1 MRSNRRLALRTL
13 VATAALPALL
23 AFAVAAAAENHGAS
37 GTQRARRVA
46 RETTRE
52 VGHASRDVAKTV
64 GHAARDV
71 TREIGHAFRD
81 LGRKL
86 RD

>member
-1 MRSNRRLALRTL
+1 MRSKRGFVHRTL
-13 VATAALPALL
+13 VTTGGLAAVLT
-23 AFAVAAAAENHGAS
+23 FAVAAAAENHGAS
-37 GTQRARRVA
+37 GTQRARRA
-46 RETTRE
+46 TRETTRE

-71 TREIGHAFRD
+71 TREIGHAFRE